1 MQDHRELRVWRM
13 AQDLSVELRRAT
25 RRFPRSG
32 YGSFASQI
40 TRAAESVSMNIVEG
54 CGAAS
59 QKEFAKYLDN
69 GIKSDREVEEGL
81 ELAKRYGI
89 LSQRAWQE
97 LSDKTVDIRRM
108 LYGLRKKVLEADQSE
123 ERKRRPKPPKRQ
135 TPNAKRQTPNG
146 EPPARQAMRPMTN
159 PRS

>member
-1 MQDHRELRVWRM
+1 M
-13 AQDLSVELRRAT
+13 AQDLTVELRRAT
-25 RRFPRSG
+25 RGFPRSG

-40 TRAAESVSMNIVEG
+40 TRAAESVSLNIVEG

-59 QKEFAKYLDN
+59 QKEFARYLDN

-81 ELAKRYGI
+81 ELARRYGI

-108 LYGLRKKVLEADQSE
+108 LFGLRKKVLVADQADQ
-123 ERKRRPKPPKRQ
+123 ERKKPKARPPKRQ

-146 EPPARQAMRPMTN
+146 ESPSPPNDASN
-159 PRS
+159 